1 MDEAKLHFPNSLPI
15 LNRVDSKH
23 SVESK
28 NRSKQMST
36 SELKDSPTLGTF
48 SGLGK
53 GLMGF
58 QKQVIEF
65 QKAAFDSTFD
75 AVVAIQDQQEQF
87 FADMLERSNT
97 VPEEGKE
104 LVNEWIETFR
114 RSREDFKAAADK
126 SYGLMEHYLDRS
138 EDEAGLD
145 SEDNA

>member
-1 MDEAKLHFPNSLPI
+1 
-15 LNRVDSKH
+15 
-23 SVESK
+23 
-28 NRSKQMST
+28 MST
-36 SELKDSPTLGTF
+36 SELKDSPILDNF

-53 GLMGF
+53 GLMSF
-58 QKQVIEF
+58 QKQLIEF

-87 FADMLERSNT
+87 FADMLERSNV

-126 SYGLMEHYLDRS
+126 SYGLMEHYLERS
-138 EDEAGLD
+138 DDEVETD

>member
-1 MDEAKLHFPNSLPI
+1 
-15 LNRVDSKH
+15 
-23 SVESK
+23 
-28 NRSKQMST
+28 MSS
-36 SELKDSPTLGTF
+36 SEVKDSPVMGTF

-53 GLMGF
+53 GLMSF
-58 QKQVIEF
+58 QKQMIEF

-87 FADMLERSNT
+87 FADMMERSNT

-126 SYGLMEHYLDRS
+126 SYDLIEHYFEDS
-138 EDEAGLD
+138 EDEAELE